1 MALCMLVYVVAWQYG
16 NRVGARREAERIEA
30 LKASG
35 WLKEKMDVEE
45 ERTEDKAAGGEIA
58 L

>member
-1 MALCMLVYVVAWQYG
+1 MLLSMLAYVIGWQFANKAG
-16 NRVGARREAERIEA
+16 QRKEAERIEA

-35 WLKEKMDVEE
+35 WLKEKQEPVEE
-45 ERTEDKAAGGEIA
+45 RKETTAEIP